1 MVKQKEIKKMFIRA
15 AQEGLWYEVIAISEG
30 DNPNIDREAE
40 VIARFEIGFDE
51 NAKRFKLKRIKF
63 GNNTSREEWSI
74 IMGYVREF
82 INSLNE

>member
-1 MVKQKEIKKMFIRA
+1 MFIRA

-51 NAKRFKLKRIKF
+51 NAKKFRLKKIKF
-63 GNNTSREEWSI
+63 GNNTSKKEWLI
-74 IMGYVREF
+74 IMSYVREF
-82 INSLNE
+82 IDSLNE